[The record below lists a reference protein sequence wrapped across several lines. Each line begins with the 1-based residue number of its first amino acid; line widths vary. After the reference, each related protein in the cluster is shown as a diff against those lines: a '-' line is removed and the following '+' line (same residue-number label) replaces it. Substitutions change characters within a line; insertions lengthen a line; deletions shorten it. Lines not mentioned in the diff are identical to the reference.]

1 MLEESRKMVHEGYPL
16 ITHPLMGD
24 IHLLTNP
31 FRTVILGDKGNGIH
45 ILSLRWIEASIEKA
59 RTVTFMPKDKGNLED
74 YETIDFELFKTVMNS
89 AGSYA
94 GADG

>member
-24 IHLLTNP
+24 IHLLANP
-31 FRTVILGDKGNGIH
+31 FRTVILGDKGKEVH
-45 ILSLRWIEASIEKA
+45 ILSLRWIESSIEKA
-59 RTVTFMPKDKGNLED
+59 QTASLKAKGRGNLED